1 MPWGIA
7 PSWSEAPNRRC
18 KGGTEACAG
27 CSRSDAARCG
37 ARGWQKYRHVG
48 VARSEQVWSVM
59 LGSAPSQGCIATS
72 KVRDQHAW
80 PLVSFVLVL
89 AVLSCEEQCSE
100 VQRLLHVVQSCR
112 PCGTC
117 AATNRRPLPSHCYS
131 GRRWRGKRTHSAE
144 MPSEENRGVTRW
156 EGMQGHRTSERCKPD
171 CKMAKSINLT
181 TPYCKVT
188 GRRHRVSPCR
198 SAYVASPCWLL
209 TLDL

>member
-1 MPWGIA
+1 MFDA
-7 PSWSEAPNRRC
+7 ECEAANVQH
-18 KGGTEACAG
+18 AG
-27 CSRSDAARCG
+27 E
-37 ARGWQKYRHVG
+37 
-48 VARSEQVWSVM
+48 ARSEQVWSVM

-89 AVLSCEEQCSE
+89 AVLCCEEQCSE

-117 AATNRRPLPSHCYS
+117 AATNRRPLPSHCYK
-131 GRRWRGKRTHSAE
+131 GRRGKRTHSVE

-156 EGMQGHRTSERCKPD
+156 EAMQRDKTSDRFKPD
-171 CKMAKSINLT
+171 CMMATSISLT

-198 SAYVASPCWLL
+198 SAYNAGTWWLITFDFSRHSREAAL
-209 TLDL
+209 LFPES